1 MGMQAFHTWI
11 SDISIY
17 REYGNNIKEKC
28 HNVLLHHHH
37 HQTHINVLIEI
48 FDATLSK
55 MEAKYMKTSHFRAC
69 ECKPFIHVF
78 LIFRFTENMDMILR
92 SHT

>member
-17 REYGNNIKEKC
+17 REYGNNIKEKF

-37 HQTHINVLIEI
+37 HQTHINFLIEI

-55 MEAKYMKTSHFRAC
+55 MEAKYMKLVIQGHGNAILSY
-69 ECKPFIHVF
+69 
-78 LIFRFTENMDMILR
+78 MDF
-92 SHT
+92 